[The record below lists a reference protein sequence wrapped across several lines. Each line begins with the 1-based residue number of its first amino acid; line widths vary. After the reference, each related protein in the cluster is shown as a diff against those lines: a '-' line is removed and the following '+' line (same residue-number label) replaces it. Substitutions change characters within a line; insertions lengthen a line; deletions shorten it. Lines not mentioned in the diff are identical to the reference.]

1 MACHCRIADQQPSIL
16 RFTGMIAYVTK
27 TFKELPENTQVQTGD
42 KEEGKRTGTWLEGFK
57 HLVASLELTSH
68 NVTSLLAIL
77 SGAISSGKPLP
88 PYLRAPE
95 RCHIGEMLTTLDA
108 GIMNTQH
115 VCEPG
120 YSAFAVL
127 QVSTTMLAE
136 DLADLLADA
145 KKLVGEADFEL
156 DVVQEDYE
164 KQVGAEPVLPAVR
177 TKAD

>member
-1 MACHCRIADQQPSIL
+1 
-16 RFTGMIAYVTK
+16 MIAYVTK
-27 TFKELPENTQVQTGD
+27 TFKELPENTHVQTSNEEE
-42 KEEGKRTGTWLEGFK
+42 EEGRGTGTWLKDFK

-77 SGAISSGKPLP
+77 SGAIGSGKPLP

-95 RCHIGEMLTTLDA
+95 RYHIGEMITTLDA
-108 GIMNTQH
+108 GILSTQH